1 VVGAIDIGIR
11 LRLTLLQR
19 QQRVKQTVG
28 MAFYTVNWLRSSL
41 LHRAYARGEIT
52 GPCLQWQLSPFVFLD
67 NSSGDPGSIVQV
79 VLFQSRSSRQSVA

>member
-28 MAFYTVNWLRSSL
+28 MAFYTINWLRSSL
-41 LHRAYARGEIT
+41 LHELTRELELPGHVCNGRFLLLFSWTIVQVIL
-52 GPCLQWQLSPFVFLD
+52 GP
-67 NSSGDPGSIVQV
+67 IVQV
-79 VLFQSRSSRQSVA
+79 VLFQSRGSRQSVA